1 MGDGREGGRWG
12 GGRGEGE
19 MKGRKEGEGKGERE
33 GETRSGRIEISKT
46 TPSGLQQG
54 HIYFNKAIPPNPFK

>member
-1 MGDGREGGRWG
+1 MEDGRKGRR
-12 GGRGEGE
+12 GRGREEGVN
-19 MKGRKEGEGKGERE
+19 GGKERGEGKGERE

-54 HIYFNKAIPPNPFK
+54 HIYFNKAIPPKPF